1 MNWPKTIKF
10 FGGIEAI
17 VAFLVIFGDFAGVLI
32 YLVSVIIETLFLLLP
47 KIMSNSVHIIGAWR
61 SSEK

>member
-1 MNWPKTIKF
+1 MNWPKAIKF
-10 FGGIEAI
+10 FGGFEAI
-17 VAFLVIFGDFAGVLI
+17 VAFLVIFGDFGGVVI

-47 KIMSNSVHIIGAWR
+47 KILSNSVHIIGAWR